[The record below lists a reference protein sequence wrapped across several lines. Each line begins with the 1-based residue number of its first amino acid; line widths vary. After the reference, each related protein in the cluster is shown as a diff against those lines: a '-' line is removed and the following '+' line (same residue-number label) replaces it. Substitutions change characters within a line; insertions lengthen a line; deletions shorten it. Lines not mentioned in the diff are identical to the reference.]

1 MNYNQLTKIRD
12 LFKDALLDWDVPVEV
27 NTTEDETVIVSFT
40 LWMHD
45 FEIELQL
52 TESGWRNYDDD
63 LDWPVTTELEVWR
76 LLAANLSNRIP

>member
-27 NTTEDETVIVSFT
+27 NTTEDETAIVSFN

-45 FEIELQL
+45 FEIELEL
-52 TESGWRNYDDD
+52 TQNGWRHYDGD
-63 LDWPVTTELEVWR
+63 LPWPVTTQLEVWR
-76 LLAANLSNRIP
+76 LIAANLSNRIP

>member
-12 LFKDALLDWDVPVEV
+12 LFKDTLLDWDVPVEV
-27 NTTEDETVIVSFT
+27 NTTEDETVAVSFT

-45 FEIELQL
+45 FEIELEL
-52 TESGWRNYDDD
+52 TENGWRNYDDA
-63 LDWPVTTELEVWR
+63 LFWPVTTELEVWR

>member
-1 MNYNQLTKIRD
+1 MNYNQLTKILD
-12 LFKDALLDWDVPVEV
+12 LFKDALLDWDVPVEA
-27 NTTEDETVIVSFT
+27 NTTEDETAIVSFT

-52 TESGWRNYDDD
+52 AENGWRNYDDD

>member
-27 NTTEDETVIVSFT
+27 NTTEDETATVSFN
-40 LWMHD
+40 LWRHD

-52 TESGWRNYDDD
+52 TENGWRNHDDA
-63 LDWPVTTELEVWR
+63 LFWPVTTELEVWR
-76 LLAANLSNRIP
+76 LIAASLSNRIL